1 MEGERAAKPPKR
13 LSDQQV
19 TLGLAVMTAVVLL
32 AALWTAR
39 GVNPLRGDS
48 YEYLYFDASRSVGYP
63 AFLALIRLITG
74 SWRGFGGAA
83 LVGLVSLL
91 ALPFR
96 KRLAPRFRQI
106 IPATA
111 AMGIAFH
118 GTLAITAIVE
128 IGFFRYLVPVWPT
141 VCTVLAVAVV
151 GATKVGPRPVSAVA
165 AGGPTQLSAG

>member
-91 ALPFR
+91 APPFR

-118 GTLAITAIVE
+118 GDRVLPLPRSSLAD
-128 IGFFRYLVPVWPT
+128 RMH
-141 VCTVLAVAVV
+141 C
-151 GATKVGPRPVSAVA
+151 
-165 AGGPTQLSAG
+165 AGGRGGWGDPAERRVTANYPFASRCRRGGTLG